1 MQNSEIIELFKKIV
15 EESNECATSKMI
27 LQENNEK
34 KQLRELWRDYNDYIQ
49 KIGKVEKLTTLI
61 PLITNSIFQKMLPML
76 VLPASEILSGDMHR
90 VEDMRRLQD
99 ALNTDESYLAWE
111 KLSESFKQIMES
123 MGLTAETD
131 LYADILGNVHILVD
145 AFSFLESFDFTG
157 KDKYGSILQA
167 RSGKPGQKEPVFI
180 NSVTV
185 FRNQYE
191 IVQCCENSG
200 LDSFIMFAAE
210 RMINADTNSY
220 MDDWLG
226 FNERKRNWMRNEHI
240 ESDEE
245 YFAKEDIWKR
255 KVYLVVKNGENIWL
269 LPDSCS
275 SNQSPA
281 RDFYEYG
288 KRKSYFPY
296 QVLFEEFSG
305 MPEGTTMLTTAN
317 NSYALNKFVDEEQKI
332 YIPILMY
339 EAKRRFFDDELHVV
353 DKIVLPQESVL
364 KLPVAKNAS
373 EAKITSALAVTDNAH
388 EQIFEGDMYSIDTL
402 FAESPKTL
410 RMIKILEITEK
421 DIETAPVL
429 PTSESKTISEYEQ
442 LLQKNLKTAYVH
454 VLESRLKEITES
466 EKELVKVMM
475 GQSFAERKEIL
486 KRMLEQGTFV
496 QYSND
501 IVNKKYCTTSSDAHR
516 YGVYDYGRE
525 NPQTIYPDEKITPFS
540 NVPVCVEVRPFTK
553 VEILE
558 FYGWQDDDTL
568 PFTIRYRDEI
578 LDYWGVKR
586 FDRNDKA
593 GIINVKGMN
602 AIMGVKYYKK
612 FLEPYFLQK
621 NCIELVYTDK
631 YENAAKEMLNWLQS
645 NNYDI
650 KQYYSYGNHI
660 IAAYKQNK

>member
-145 AFSFLESFDFTG
+145 AFSFLESFDFSG
-157 KDKYGSILQA
+157 KDKYGSILQV
-167 RSGKPGQKEPVFI
+167 RSGKPGQKKPVFI

-226 FNERKRNWMRNEHI
+226 FNERKSNWMRNEHI
-240 ESDEE
+240 ESEEE
-245 YFAKEDIWKR
+245 YFAKEDIWRR
-255 KVYLVVKNGENIWL
+255 KVYLAVKNGENIWL

-339 EAKRRFFDDELHVV
+339 EAKRRFFDEKLPMVE
-353 DKIVLPQESVL
+353 KIVLPQESVL

-388 EQIFEGDMYSIDTL
+388 KQIFEGDMYSIDNL
-402 FAESPKTL
+402 FVESPKTL

-553 VEILE
+553 AEILE

-578 LDYWGVKR
+578 LDYWGVRR
-586 FDRNDKA
+586 FDRKDMA

-650 KQYYSYGNHI
+650 KRYYSYGNHI

>member
-99 ALNTDESYLAWE
+99 ALNKDESYLAWE

-145 AFSFLESFDFTG
+145 AFSFLESFDFSG
-157 KDKYGSILQA
+157 KDKYGSILQV

-185 FRNQYE
+185 LRNQYE

-339 EAKRRFFDDELHVV
+339 EAKRRFFDDELPVV

-373 EAKITSALAVTDNAH
+373 EAKITSALAVTNNAH

-612 FLEPYFLQK
+612 FLEPYYLQK
-621 NCIELVYTDK
+621 ECIKIVYTNK
-631 YENAAKEMLNWLQS
+631 YETAAIEILNLLKC
-645 NNYDI
+645 NNYEI
-650 KQYYSYGNHI
+650 KQYYNFENHI
-660 IAAYKQNK
+660 IAAYKQDK